1 MSNVVDFMLSLI
13 DERVIWLYALC
24 ALAILWFVRAFV
36 LARRDRVNTVFP
48 VEREVAAHSE
58 GRALSN
64 IGVVLGAAFVLTAV
78 RFYVLPSIDLQKL
91 VEPTPTPELIAP
103 TPEPTA
109 PTETPAPPTLDLPT
123 ATPQARATFTPFAS
137 PTPRALTAVPA
148 ACPEPGINIS
158 RPGVGARVAGR
169 VAIYGTASRS
179 DFQFYKVEYGQG
191 EQPTRWN
198 VINDIHK
205 VPVSQGILEEWD
217 TSGLPNGTY
226 WLRLTVVDPTGNF
239 PPPCDVRVI
248 VAN

>member
-1 MSNVVDFMLSLI
+1 VSNVVDFVLSLI

-24 ALAILWFVRAFV
+24 ALAILWFVRAF
-36 LARRDRVNTVFP
+36 LAARRERVNTVFP
-48 VEREVAAHSE
+48 VEREVAAHRE

-64 IGVVLGAAFVLTAV
+64 IGIVLGVAFIITAL
-78 RFYVLPSIDLQKL
+78 RFYVLPGIDLKKL

-109 PTETPAPPTLDLPT
+109 PTETPPPPTSSLPT
-123 ATPQARATFTPFAS
+123 ATPPPRATFTPYAS
-137 PTPRALTAVPA
+137 PTPRVVTAPTA
-148 ACPEPGINIS
+148 ICPEPGISIS
-158 RPGVGARVAGR
+158 QPGMGARVSGR
-169 VAIYGTASRS
+169 VAIHGTAARS

-191 EQPTRWN
+191 ESPTHWN

-205 VPVSQGILEEWD
+205 VPVTQGILEEWD
-217 TSGLPNGTY
+217 TSGLPAGVY

-248 VAN
+248 VEN